1 MQLQDTNQSHK
12 EYPLLARREGEP
24 AVQHTATLNG
34 FRQDKHTIEK
44 SRQAIYCSYNHGTK
58 GTTAQSGF
66 VYLPV
71 RRR

>member
-1 MQLQDTNQSHK
+1 MQLQDTNHSHTG
-12 EYPLLARREGEP
+12 YPLLARREGEL

-44 SRQAIYCSYNHGTK
+44 SRQAIYCSYNHGTR
-58 GTTAQSGF
+58 GTTAQSDI

-71 RRR
+71 HRR